1 MERAECETNHLF
13 TMSAEVK
20 KAWSYSYS
28 ALCALKAQAYRA
40 ALPEQ
45 WL

>member
-1 MERAECETNHLF
+1 VERAKCETNHLF
-13 TMSAEVK
+13 LMIAEVK
-20 KAWSYSYS
+20 KAWSYSSS
-28 ALCALKAQAYRA
+28 ALCALKAHRA